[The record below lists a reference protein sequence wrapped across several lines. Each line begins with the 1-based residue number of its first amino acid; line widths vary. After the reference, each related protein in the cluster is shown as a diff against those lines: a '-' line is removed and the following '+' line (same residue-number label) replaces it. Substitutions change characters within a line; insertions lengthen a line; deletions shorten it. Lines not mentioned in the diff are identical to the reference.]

1 MEVVIAS
8 IVALAVGVAGAF
20 VILRSS
26 LQAKLAVANERLHN
40 LEERL
45 AEAQSAR
52 EELTAELNTR
62 DANLL
67 ATSNDLSAARAE
79 LAKEKEATGEKLA
92 LVQQSE
98 QRLSESFDLLAA
110 RALKENAASLLEL
123 AKNQFEQEQK
133 TASGD
138 LGVKKDAIETLLET
152 ASTSLKQLDEQIRNS
167 DTERKQAEAALGQQI
182 TSLVDL
188 QHRLSDET
196 RRLSRALER
205 PTVRGNWGEVQLRRV
220 VEFAGM
226 IEHCHFE
233 EQKTLSDDDGRRL
246 RPDLIVHMP
255 NGRVIA
261 VDAKVSLEAF
271 TKAANADQ
279 ELEIREHLN
288 KHASQVRAHVE
299 DLSSKAYW
307 QQFPNSPDFVVAFM
321 PSEALLSA
329 ALQADPR
336 LLDDAAEAKVL
347 LATPL
352 TLIALL
358 KAVHCGWREDKL
370 AKNAA
375 QISAAGRQL
384 YTRLVTLGNHLSKL
398 GYNIGRTVES
408 YNQVVGSIERNAFSA
423 ARKFE
428 QLGAASSDP
437 IPELEFVDHLTRPLQ
452 SAEWKSDVSGDAL
465 DLNMLAVA
473 ESKPS

>member
-1 MEVVIAS
+1 MGLLVVS
-8 IVALAVGVAGAF
+8 IVGLAIGVAGTYLL
-20 VILRSS
+20 LRTRMAISS
-26 LQAKLAVANERLHN
+26 ERLRA
-40 LEERL
+40 LERHLEQVNSESQRL
-45 AEAQSAR
+45 KAEIEAKSSA
-52 EELTAELNTR
+52 
-62 DANLL
+62 LL
-67 ATSNDLSAARAE
+67 AISSQLSAAKAE
-79 LAKEKEATGEKLA
+79 LAAERQAAIDKLA

-110 RALKENAASLLEL
+110 KALKENAAEFLKL

-133 TASGD
+133 MASGE
-138 LGVKKDAIETLLET
+138 LGMKKEAIEALLET
-152 ASTSLKQLDEQIRNS
+152 ASSSLKALDEQIRSS
-167 DTERKQAEAALGQQI
+167 DLDRKQAEAALGQQI

-233 EQKTLSDDDGRRL
+233 SQKTFSDDDGNRL
-246 RPDLIVHMP
+246 RPDLVVHMP

-261 VDAKVSLEAF
+261 VDAKVSLDAF
-271 TKAANADQ
+271 TKAANSDQ
-279 ELEIREHLN
+279 EQE
-288 KHASQVRAHVE
+288 VRAHLEQHAAQVRKHVD
-299 DLSSKAYW
+299 DLASKAYW

-329 ALQADPR
+329 ALQADST
-336 LLDDAAEAKVL
+336 LLDDAAQSKVL

-370 AKNAA
+370 AKNAEE
-375 QISAAGRQL
+375 ISAIGRLL
-384 YTRLVTLGNHLSKL
+384 YSRLVTLGTHLSKL
-398 GYNIGRTVES
+398 GDNIDRTVAT
-408 YNQVVGSIERNAFSA
+408 YNQVIGSIERSAFPA
-423 ARKFE
+423 ARRFE
-428 QLGAASSDP
+428 HLGASSGDVL
-437 IPELEFVDHLTRPLQ
+437 PELEFVEHLTRPLQ
-452 SAEWKSDVSGDAL
+452 SPEWKQSESSDDHLEFNSLALTEGSG
-465 DLNMLAVA
+465 
-473 ESKPS
+473 KPS

>member
-1 MEVVIAS
+1 MGLLFASAVALFVGIAS
-8 IVALAVGVAGAF
+8 ASLF
-20 VILRSS
+20 LRSRM
-26 LQAKLAVANERLHN
+26 AVAAERIQN
-40 LEERL
+40 LERRL
-45 AEAQSAR
+45 AETQSEYQRGAAVLAEKDAALVAR
-52 EELTAELNTR
+52 SNELAAVKAELTAER
-62 DANLL
+62 Q
-67 ATSNDLSAARAE
+67 AAID
-79 LAKEKEATGEKLA
+79 KLA

-110 RALKENAASLLEL
+110 RALKENTAEFLKL
-123 AKNQFEQEQK
+123 ARNQFEQEQK
-133 TASGD
+133 MASGD
-138 LGVKKDAIETLLET
+138 LGMKKEAIEALLAT
-152 ASTSLKQLDEQIRNS
+152 ASSSLKTLDEQIRSS
-167 DTERKQAEAALGQQI
+167 DVERKQAEAALGQQI

-233 EQKTLSDDDGRRL
+233 SQKTFSDDDGNRL
-246 RPDLIVHMP
+246 RPDLVVHMP

-261 VDAKVSLEAF
+261 VDAKVSLDAF

-279 ELEIREHLN
+279 EQE
-288 KHASQVRAHVE
+288 VRAHLEQHAAQVRKHVD
-299 DLSSKAYW
+299 DLASKAYW

-329 ALQADPR
+329 ALQADAT
-336 LLDDAAEAKVL
+336 LLDDAAQSKVL

-370 AKNAA
+370 AKNAEE
-375 QISAAGRQL
+375 ISAIGRLL
-384 YTRLVTLGNHLSKL
+384 YSRLVTLGTHLSKL
-398 GYNIGRTVES
+398 GDNIDRTVAT
-408 YNQVVGSIERNAFSA
+408 YNQVIGSIERSAFPA
-423 ARKFE
+423 ARRFE
-428 QLGAASSDP
+428 QLGASAGDVL
-437 IPELEFVDHLTRPLQ
+437 PELEFVEHLTRPLQ
-452 SAEWKSDVSGDAL
+452 SPEWKQSESGNEPLDFNRLAL
-465 DLNMLAVA
+465 T
-473 ESKPS
+473 ESSGKPS

>member
-1 MEVVIAS
+1 MELVVAS
-8 IVALAVGVAGAF
+8 IVALVVGAVSAY
-20 VILRSS
+20 IMLRAN
-26 LQAKLAVANERLHN
+26 LRTKVAVANERVQN
-40 LEERL
+40 LEHRL
-45 AEAQSAR
+45 AEAQAACEKVAVELVAKDATLRSA
-52 EELTAELNTR
+52 
-62 DANLL
+62 
-67 ATSNDLSAARAE
+67 SNDLSAVRAE
-79 LAKEKEATGEKLA
+79 LAKEKEASAEKLA
-92 LVQQSE
+92 LIQQSE

-110 RALKENAASLLEL
+110 KALKDNAASFLEL

-133 TASGD
+133 MASGD
-138 LGVKKDAIETLLET
+138 LGVKKEAIETLLAT
-152 ASTSLKQLDEQIRNS
+152 AGTSLKQLDEQIRNS
-167 DTERKQAEAALGQQI
+167 DVERKQAEAALGQQI

-233 EQKTLSDDDGRRL
+233 EQKTLSDDDGKRL

-261 VDAKVSLEAF
+261 VDAKVSLDAF
-271 TKAANADQ
+271 TKAANSDQ
-279 ELEIREHLN
+279 ETEIREHLA

-307 QQFPNSPDFVVAFM
+307 QQFPNSPDFVIAFM

-329 ALQADPR
+329 ALQADPI
-336 LLDDAAEAKVL
+336 LLDDAAQAKVL

-375 QISAAGRQL
+375 EISAAGRQL

-398 GYNIGRTVES
+398 GDNIDRTVAT
-408 YNQVVGSIERNAFSA
+408 YNQVVGSIERNAFPA

-428 QLGAASSDP
+428 ELGASSSDV
-437 IPELEFVDHLTRPLQ
+437 IPELEFVEHMTRPLQ
-452 SAEWKSDVSGDAL
+452 SAEWKSEGEDTL
-465 DLNMLAVA
+465 DLETLAIA
-473 ESKPS
+473 EGKPS

>member
-1 MEVVIAS
+1 MGLLVVS
-8 IVALAVGVAGAF
+8 IVGLAIGVAGTCLLLRTRMEVSAER
-20 VILRSS
+20 LRS
-26 LQAKLAVANERLHN
+26 LQRQLDQVNGESQNLRTEIEAKSSALLVACS
-40 LEERL
+40 
-45 AEAQSAR
+45 Q
-52 EELTAELNTR
+52 
-62 DANLL
+62 
-67 ATSNDLSAARAE
+67 LSAVRAE
-79 LAKEKEATGEKLA
+79 LATERQAGNDKLA

-110 RALKENAASLLEL
+110 KALKENTAEFLKL

-133 TASGD
+133 MASGD
-138 LGVKKDAIETLLET
+138 LGMKKDAIQSLLET
-152 ASTSLKQLDEQIRNS
+152 ASSSLKALDEQIRSS
-167 DTERKQAEAALGQQI
+167 DVDRKKAEATFGQQI

-233 EQKTLSDDDGRRL
+233 SQKTFSDDDGNRL
-246 RPDLIVHMP
+246 RPDLVVHMP

-261 VDAKVSLEAF
+261 VDAKVSLDAF
-271 TKAANADQ
+271 TKAANSDQ
-279 ELEIREHLN
+279 EQE
-288 KHASQVRAHVE
+288 VRAHLEQHAAQVRKHVD
-299 DLSSKAYW
+299 DLASKAYW

-329 ALQADPR
+329 ALQADST
-336 LLDDAAEAKVL
+336 LLDDAAQSKVL

-370 AKNAA
+370 AKNAEE
-375 QISAAGRQL
+375 ISAIGRLL
-384 YTRLVTLGNHLSKL
+384 YSRLVTLGTHLSKL
-398 GYNIGRTVES
+398 GDNIDRTVAT
-408 YNQVVGSIERNAFSA
+408 YNQVIGSIERSAFPA
-423 ARKFE
+423 ARRFE
-428 QLGAASSDP
+428 HLGASSGDVL
-437 IPELEFVDHLTRPLQ
+437 PELEFVEHLTRPLQ
-452 SAEWKSDVSGDAL
+452 SPEWKQSESSDDHLDFNSLALTEGSG
-465 DLNMLAVA
+465 
-473 ESKPS
+473 KPS

>member
-1 MEVVIAS
+1 MGQFFAS
-8 IVALAVGVAGAF
+8 LVALAIGIASTYVF
-20 VILRSS
+20 LRTRI
-26 LQAKLAVANERLHN
+26 AVSAERIRH
-40 LEERL
+40 LEQRL
-45 AEAQSAR
+45 EQSQC
-52 EELTAELNTR
+52 ESQKIGAELA
-62 DANLL
+62 ANSAVLL
-67 ATSNDLSAARAE
+67 ATSNELSATKAE
-79 LAKEKEATGEKLA
+79 LAAEREAAIEKVA

-110 RALKENAASLLEL
+110 RALKENTAEFLKL

-133 TASGD
+133 AASGD
-138 LGVKKDAIETLLET
+138 LGMKKEAIEALLHT
-152 ASTSLKQLDEQIRNS
+152 ASSSLKQLDEQIRSS
-167 DTERKQAEAALGQQI
+167 DVERKQAEAALGQQI

-233 EQKTLSDDDGRRL
+233 SQKTFSDDDGNRL
-246 RPDLIVHMP
+246 RPDLVVHMP

-261 VDAKVSLEAF
+261 VDAKVSLDAF
-271 TKAANADQ
+271 TKAANSDQ
-279 ELEIREHLN
+279 EQE
-288 KHASQVRAHVE
+288 VRAHLEQHAAQVRKHVD
-299 DLSSKAYW
+299 DLASKAYW

-329 ALQADPR
+329 ALQADPT
-336 LLDDAAEAKVL
+336 LLDDAAQSKVL

-370 AKNAA
+370 AKNAEE
-375 QISAAGRQL
+375 ISAIGRLL
-384 YTRLVTLGNHLSKL
+384 YSRLVTLGTHLTKL
-398 GYNIGRTVES
+398 GDNIDRTVAT
-408 YNQVVGSIERNAFSA
+408 YNQVIGSIERSAFPA
-423 ARKFE
+423 ARRFE
-428 QLGAASSDP
+428 QLGASSSDVL
-437 IPELEFVDHLTRPLQ
+437 PELEFVEHLTRPLQ
-452 SAEWKSDVSGDAL
+452 SPEWKQADSNDNLSDFNNLTLAEGSG
-465 DLNMLAVA
+465 
-473 ESKPS
+473 KPS

>member
-1 MEVVIAS
+1 MDLVLASVVGLVLGGAA
-8 IVALAVGVAGAF
+8 VFAL
-20 VILRSS
+20 LRVRI
-26 LQAKLAVANERLHN
+26 AVANERVQNQEKRLF
-40 LEERL
+40 EAQATQERL
-45 AEAQSAR
+45 AS
-52 EELTAELNTR
+52 ELASRN
-62 DANLL
+62 AALL
-67 ATSNDLSAARAE
+67 AASKEVSAATAE
-79 LAKEKEATGEKLA
+79 LAKEREAGAEKLA
-92 LVQQSE
+92 LVQQT
-98 QRLSESFDLLAA
+98 QQNFSESFDLLAA
-110 RALKENAASLLEL
+110 RTLKENTAEFLKL
-123 AKNQFEQEQK
+123 AKSQFEHEQK
-133 TASGD
+133 LATVD
-138 LGVKKDAIETLLET
+138 LDTKKNAIEALLET
-152 ASTSLKQLDEQIRNS
+152 ASVSLKQLDEQIRFS
-167 DTERKQAEAALGQQI
+167 DVERKRAEAALGQQI

-196 RRLSRALER
+196 RRLSRALEK

-233 EQKTLSDDDGRRL
+233 SQKTLIDDDGSRL
-246 RPDLIVHMP
+246 RPDLIVHLP

-261 VDAKVSLEAF
+261 VDAKVSLDAF
-271 TKAANADQ
+271 TRAANADQ
-279 ELEIREHLN
+279 ELEIREHLV

-329 ALQADPR
+329 ALQADPS

-370 AKNAA
+370 AKNAE
-375 QISAAGRQL
+375 QISNLGRDL
-384 YTRLVTLGNHLSKL
+384 YARLVTLGTHLAKL
-398 GYNIGRTVES
+398 GANLDRTVAT
-408 YNQVVGSIERNAFSA
+408 YNQVVGSIERSAFPA

-428 QLGAASSDP
+428 QLGAASGDLL
-437 IPELEFVDHLTRPLQ
+437 PELTAIDHLTRPLQ
-452 SAEWKSDVSGDAL
+452 SAEWRSEVNDDSL
-465 DLNMLAVA
+465 DLNTMALA
-473 ESKPS
+473 EGSGKPS

>member
-1 MEVVIAS
+1 MELVVAS
-8 IVALAVGVAGAF
+8 IVALVVGAVSAY
-20 VILRSS
+20 IMLRAN
-26 LQAKLAVANERLHN
+26 LRTKVAVANERVQN
-40 LEERL
+40 LERRL
-45 AEAQSAR
+45 AEAQAACEKVAVELVAKDATLRSA
-52 EELTAELNTR
+52 
-62 DANLL
+62 
-67 ATSNDLSAARAE
+67 SNDLSAVRAE
-79 LAKEKEATGEKLA
+79 LAKEKEASAEKLA
-92 LVQQSE
+92 LIQQSE

-110 RALKENAASLLEL
+110 KALKDNAASFLEL

-133 TASGD
+133 MASGD
-138 LGVKKDAIETLLET
+138 LGMKKEAIETLLAT
-152 ASTSLKQLDEQIRNS
+152 AGTSLKQLDEQIRNS
-167 DTERKQAEAALGQQI
+167 DVERKQAEAALGQQI

-205 PTVRGNWGEVQLRRV
+205 PTVRGNWGEIQLRRV

-233 EQKTLSDDDGRRL
+233 EQKTLSDDDGKRL

-261 VDAKVSLEAF
+261 VDAKVSLDAF
-271 TKAANADQ
+271 TKAANSDQ
-279 ELEIREHLN
+279 ETEIREHLA

-307 QQFPNSPDFVVAFM
+307 QQFPNSPDFVIAFM

-329 ALQADPR
+329 ALQADPI
-336 LLDDAAEAKVL
+336 LLDDAAQAKVL

-375 QISAAGRQL
+375 EISAAGRQL

-398 GYNIGRTVES
+398 GDSIDRTVAT
-408 YNQVVGSIERNAFSA
+408 YNQVVGSIERNAFPA

-428 QLGAASSDP
+428 DLGASSSDA
-437 IPELEFVDHLTRPLQ
+437 IPELEFVEHMTRPLQ
-452 SAEWKSDVSGDAL
+452 SAEWKSEGEDTL
-465 DLNMLAVA
+465 DLKTLAIA
-473 ESKPS
+473 EGKPS